1 MLKINQTRI
10 SKKILILVL
19 VAITGITGFLIY
31 KNNRADQLVNKS
43 AALAEEGYKIMES
56 PQGKRVVMRING
68 VDVTYGWLACHAKI
82 FEAYR
87 IDSKTPAKT
96 SAEKSAFIDIFDNI
110 SMYTE
115 VKKWYQENN
124 QTFTPVSKDEAE
136 SFYKMILQLQ
146 MNNKKEPGIA
156 GAAQVKSRHIEDD
169 LDYTVRERT
178 INQWTNRNQSQVN
191 KSNAGK
197 YTSSVQQECKEM
209 SKKAYEDATIDY
221 IDKSYADLNKSLI
234 KE

>member
-1 MLKINQTRI
+1 MLKINQIRI

-19 VAITGITGFLIY
+19 IVIAVITGFLIY
-31 KNNRADQLVNKS
+31 KNNRNDQLINKS
-43 AALAEEGYKIMES
+43 AALADEGYQIMES
-56 PQGKRVVMRING
+56 PRGKRVIMRING

-87 IDSKTPAKT
+87 INSKKPAIT
-96 SAEKSAFIDIFDNI
+96 SAEESAFIDIFNNI

-115 VKKWYQENN
+115 VEKWYQENN
-124 QTFTPVSKDEAE
+124 LNFTPVSKDKAK
-136 SFYKMILQLQ
+136 SFYKRILQLQ
-146 MNNKKEPGIA
+146 MNNKKEPGIM
-156 GAAQVKSRHIEDD
+156 GVAQVKSRHIEDD
-169 LDYTVRERT
+169 LDYIVRERT

-197 YTSSVQQECKEM
+197 YTSSVQQECEEM

-221 IDKSYADLNKSLI
+221 VDKSYTDLNKSLI
-234 KE
+234 KK